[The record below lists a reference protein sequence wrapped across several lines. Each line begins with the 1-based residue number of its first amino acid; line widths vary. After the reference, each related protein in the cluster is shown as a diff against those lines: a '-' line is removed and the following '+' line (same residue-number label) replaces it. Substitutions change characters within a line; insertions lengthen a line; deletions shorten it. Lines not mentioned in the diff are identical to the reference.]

1 MATYNDR
8 VRDEVYNHY
17 PVAEEI
23 MATLT
28 ESPPMAKRESKETM
42 PVRLTAEALDAARI
56 AASFQGLTLSE
67 YASAALLEA
76 ANRDIEKGYQA
87 RTQGATKKGKAGPK

>member
-1 MATYNDR
+1 
-8 VRDEVYNHY
+8 
-17 PVAEEI
+17 

-28 ESPPMAKRESKETM
+28 ESPPMAKRDPKEAKETM
-42 PVRLTAEALDAARI
+42 PVRLTMEALDAARI

-87 RTQGATKKGKAGPK
+87 RTQAVPKKGRGTKN